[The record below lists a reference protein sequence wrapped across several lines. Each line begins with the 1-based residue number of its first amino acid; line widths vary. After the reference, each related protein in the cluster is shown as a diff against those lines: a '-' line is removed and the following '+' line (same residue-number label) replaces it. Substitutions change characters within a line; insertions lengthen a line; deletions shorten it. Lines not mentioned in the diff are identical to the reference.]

1 MPYVAHSILALSL
14 AFVWA
19 WGLTELLLWMFD
31 ITPKGDK

>member
-1 MPYVAHSILALSL
+1 MILFNSLLALAL

-31 ITPKGDK
+31 IKERGKP